1 MKKIP
6 WNIIRKG
13 AMRLP
18 FFVAEHAFPFTL
30 LFIAIV
36 GIFSLALFYVYGFS
50 AQTKHVEQGTPLYDI
65 KEELFSDT
73 LEGLKERGRNLE
85 NAGRE
90 TSRYIFNPTGLTGE

>member
-50 AQTKHVEQGTPLYDI
+50 VQTKHVEQRTSLYDI
-65 KEELFSDT
+65 KEGLFQDTIVEL
-73 LEGLKERGRNLE
+73 EERSRALN
-85 NAGRE
+85 NVGRE
-90 TSRYIFNPTGLTGE
+90 TSRDIFNPELTGE